1 MYNYKNFQKNQK
13 AVALGYEKNQDYAPK
28 VLASGKG
35 MIAEKIIELA
45 KENNIPLHRDAD
57 LVEILSVLEINEY
70 IPLEVYSVIAEI
82 FTYIYEEDAKKKQ
95 SEPPR
100 DKPRGIKSASRV
112 QAALA
117 PCLLFPVAQY
127 IF

>member
-13 AVALGYEKNQDYAPK
+13 AVALGYEKNQDHAPK

-45 KENNIPLHRDAD
+45 KENNIPIHKDAD
-57 LVEILSVLEINEY
+57 LVEVLSVLEINEY
-70 IPLEVYSVIAEI
+70 IPLEVYAVIAEI

-95 SEPPR
+95 N
-100 DKPRGIKSASRV
+100 KMKKW
-112 QAALA
+112 
-117 PCLLFPVAQY
+117 
-127 IF
+127 

>member
-13 AVALGYEKNQDYAPK
+13 AVALGYEKNQDQALK

-35 MIAEKIIELA
+35 IIAEKIIELA

-57 LVEILSVLEINEY
+57 LVEVLSVLEINEY

-95 SEPPR
+95 N
-100 DKPRGIKSASRV
+100 KMKK
-112 QAALA
+112 L
-117 PCLLFPVAQY
+117 
-127 IF
+127 